1 MSKFLTY
8 KEFNSLNSE
17 DHLKESNTFFA
28 FDEFLL
34 EKSFSK
40 EVDSSHLVSI
50 EYDDDK
56 EQLEVSFKNGSTYRY
71 YQVPKSVW
79 RNFTLEHNILQKIG
93 KGIVKGAKKLFGK
106 DVDDGTFGTRFW
118 ALIRRGGYRYKKIK

>member
-1 MSKFLTY
+1 MEFLKY
-8 KEFNSLNSE
+8 QEFLSSDVELSIR
-17 DHLKESNTFFA
+17 ESNDFLG
-28 FDEFLL
+28 FDEFLF
-34 EKSFSK
+34 EKTFNK
-40 EVDSSHLVSI
+40 EVESSHLTSI
-50 EYDDDK
+50 FYDDDK

-118 ALIRRGGYRYKKIK
+118 ALIRRGGYRYKKIS